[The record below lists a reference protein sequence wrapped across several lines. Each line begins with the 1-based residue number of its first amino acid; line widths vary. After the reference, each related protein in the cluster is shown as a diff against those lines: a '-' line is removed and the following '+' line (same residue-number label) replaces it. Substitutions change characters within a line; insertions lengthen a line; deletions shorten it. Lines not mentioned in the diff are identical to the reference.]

1 MQDTMKTNT
10 VAIVVVLAASAAIP
24 GSVFAAAGLIHEWTF
39 DDGTATDVVGGL
51 NGTLHGNAVISNGK
65 LVLDGSYRTYMDTA
79 LDSATLTEKTL
90 ISWVSLATP
99 NQGGGSALSIVNLA
113 SQEFDAV
120 DYGERVPHQW
130 ISGSDYFNRTLANN
144 GGAAVTDSSYHMLA
158 YSYASSGITI
168 YLDGA
173 SYANAGAFSP
183 QLFNQP
189 DYLIGLRHQAAGGF
203 NGNGYLAG
211 SVDQASVYNRALS
224 ASDVAT
230 LYAEGPSAVPEPAS
244 WALML
249 IGFGGLGVAVRARH
263 RVAV

>member
-10 VAIVVVLAASAAIP
+10 VATLIVLAASAAIP
-24 GSVFAAAGLIHEWTF
+24 GAASAAAGLIHEWTF

-51 NGTLHGNAVISNGK
+51 NGTLHGNAVIINGK
-65 LVLDGSYRTYMDTA
+65 LVLDGSGGTFVDTA

-113 SQEFDAV
+113 SQEFDAI
-120 DYGERVPHQW
+120 DYGEATPHEY
-130 ISGSDYFNRTLANN
+130 ISGSDYFNRTVQNN
-144 GGAAVTDSSYHMLA
+144 GGAPVTDSSYHMLA
-158 YSYASSGITI
+158 YSYANSGITI

-173 SYANAGAFSP
+173 FYANAGAFSLH
-183 QLFNQP
+183 QFNQP
-189 DYLIGLRHQAAGGF
+189 DYIIGLRHQQANPA
-203 NGNGYLAG
+203 NGYLNG

-249 IGFGGLGVAVRARH
+249 MGFCGLGVAIRARR